1 MNKISIE
8 QLDINIF
15 SKFGDIIQKKNALE
29 LRSINQG
36 TTTRHH
42 NISKLSLESKNGN
55 SAISIFSGSPRD
67 LPIEIKIMEKH
78 PIASQSFLPIQ
89 DYDWLIVVCEEKN
102 ELPDLNT
109 LRCFHV
115 DGDTGITYN
124 QNVWHHPLLVKKK
137 QDFWIIDRIND
148 QENPSI
154 NLQEYHFNNNE
165 TRFINL

>member
-1 MNKISIE
+1 MNNISIE
-8 QLDINIF
+8 QFDINIF

-36 TTTRHH
+36 TTTRYH

-55 SAISIFSGSPRD
+55 SSISIFSGSPRD

-78 PIASQSFLPIQ
+78 PIASQSFLPIK

-102 ELPDLNT
+102 ELPDLST
-109 LRCFHV
+109 LRCFQV

-124 QNVWHHPLLVKKK
+124 KNIWHHPLLVKKK
-137 QDFWIIDRIND
+137 QDFWVIDRINE
-148 QENPSI
+148 QENSSI

-165 TRFINL
+165 IRIINL

>member
-1 MNKISIE
+1 MNNISIE

-15 SKFGDIIQKKNALE
+15 SKFGDIIQKKNALD

-36 TTTRHH
+36 TTTRYH

-55 SAISIFSGSPRD
+55 SSISIFSGSPRD

-102 ELPDLNT
+102 ELPDLST
-109 LRCFHV
+109 LRCFQV

-124 QNVWHHPLLVKKK
+124 KNIWHHPLLVKKK
-137 QDFWIIDRIND
+137 QDFWVIDRIND
-148 QENPSI
+148 QENSSI

-165 TRFINL
+165 IRVINL

>member
-1 MNKISIE
+1 MNNISIE

-36 TTTRHH
+36 TTTRYH

-55 SAISIFSGSPRD
+55 SSISIFSGSPRD

-102 ELPDLNT
+102 ELPDLST
-109 LRCFHV
+109 LRCFQV

-124 QNVWHHPLLVKKK
+124 KNIWHHPLLVKKK
-137 QDFWIIDRIND
+137 QDFWVIDRINE
-148 QENPSI
+148 QENSSI

-165 TRFINL
+165 IRIINL